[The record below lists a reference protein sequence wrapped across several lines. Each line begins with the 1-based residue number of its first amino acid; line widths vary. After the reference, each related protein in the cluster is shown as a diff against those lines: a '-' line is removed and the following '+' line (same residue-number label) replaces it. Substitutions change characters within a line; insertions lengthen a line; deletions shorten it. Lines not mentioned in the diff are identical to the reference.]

1 MSPLE
6 EDSVLVFGEPTRKP
20 GIGFYLQRLLSGN
33 VCDPEDEDKE
43 GSVAEEEEEEYYEGR
58 VSVIND
64 PKEMSDVM
72 KTSSPSIAAADEVEV
87 VGADEKQG
95 GALVDA
101 ISRSIPQP
109 PVQNE
114 TVDEVKGMSEIKLC

>member
-43 GSVAEEEEEEYYEGR
+43 DSVAEEGEEYDEGI
-58 VSVIND
+58 VSVVND

-72 KTSSPSIAAADEVEV
+72 KTSSPSTAAVEV

>member
-43 GSVAEEEEEEYYEGR
+43 DSVAEEEGEEYDEGI
-58 VSVIND
+58 VSVVND

-72 KTSSPSIAAADEVEV
+72 KTSSPSTAAVEV

>member
-43 GSVAEEEEEEYYEGR
+43 ESVAEEEYDEGE
-58 VSVIND
+58 VNVVND
-64 PKEMSDVM
+64 PKEIS
-72 KTSSPSIAAADEVEV
+72 DEVEV
-87 VGADEKQG
+87 VMKESPPSADEKQG
-95 GALVDA
+95 GALVDTV
-101 ISRSIPQP
+101 SRSIPQP
-109 PVQNE
+109 PAQNE
-114 TVDEVKGMSEIKLC
+114 MVDEVKGMSEIKLC